1 MQLPAPPS
9 PLQLLHHAPSEQSDH
24 DSERFDRLVAPHIPL
39 LIQAARAIIPEED
52 LAADVVQ
59 ETVLRVWNRGWL
71 PDDPRPVL
79 LHLVRKSSLHQ
90 RRCLVRRRYHETSF
104 AARAETCCED
114 DPLARLSQAER
125 LRAVTM
131 AVRCLPETWRRV
143 LEPFAFGG
151 KSYDAI
157 SRMTGI
163 PIGTVRSRISRARA
177 WLKEELGQEELG

>member
-1 MQLPAPPS
+1 MQLPAPP
-9 PLQLLHHAPSEQSDH
+9 PPQHLLHHDACAESDPDPEQ
-24 DSERFDRLVAPHIPL
+24 FDRLVAPHIPF

-52 LAADVVQ
+52 IAADVVQ
-59 ETVLRVWNRGWL
+59 ETVLRVWSCGWL
-71 PDDPRPVL
+71 PDDPRPIL

-90 RRCLVRRRYHETSF
+90 RRCLVRRRYHEASF

-157 SRMTGI
+157 SQMTGI

-177 WLKEELGQEELG
+177 WLREELDGC